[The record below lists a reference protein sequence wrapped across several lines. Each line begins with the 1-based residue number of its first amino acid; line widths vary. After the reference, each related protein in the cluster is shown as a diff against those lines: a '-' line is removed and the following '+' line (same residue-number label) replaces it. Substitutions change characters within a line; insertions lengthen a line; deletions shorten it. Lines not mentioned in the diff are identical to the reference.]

1 MLCRYIGCVGG
12 LNKAVQKVGLKSFW
26 AEVFNTHMVTVEV
39 KDMIEEVFELCL
51 LEGGEEAAALRL
63 LLLILLRPLYE
74 GGPGVLHPPGL

>member
-1 MLCRYIGCVGG
+1 M
-12 LNKAVQKVGLKSFW
+12 NKAVQKVGLKSFW

-63 LLLILLRPLYE
+63 HLLILLRPLYE